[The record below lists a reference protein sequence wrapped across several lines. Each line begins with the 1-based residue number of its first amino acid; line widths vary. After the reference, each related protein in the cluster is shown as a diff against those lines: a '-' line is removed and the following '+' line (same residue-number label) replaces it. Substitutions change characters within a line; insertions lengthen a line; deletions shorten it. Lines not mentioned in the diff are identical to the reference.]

1 MKIEFRKV
9 GSVDVLT
16 PSGALV
22 DQDAADFVAKLLKR
36 LESPNP
42 RVAVAMQDVPYLDSE
57 AIEGLVTAAED
68 LRGRAGILNLVNVTS
83 TCREAMELTGVSDRF
98 RFFQDEQDVA
108 KSYL

>member
-1 MKIEFRKV
+1 MKIEHRKV

-22 DQDAADFVAKLLKR
+22 DEDATDFVAKLLKR
-36 LESPNP
+36 LESSNA

-57 AIEGLVTAAED
+57 AIEGLLAAADD
-68 LRGRAGILNLVNVTS
+68 LVQRAGTLNLVNVTG
-83 TCREAMELTGVSDRF
+83 TCREALEITGVASRF
-98 RFFQDEQDVA
+98 RFFQDVQDVA